1 MPRASWTGFLRLS
14 LVSCPVYLSPATSEA
29 KRIRLNQLNA
39 ETGNR
44 LKQQLVDSETGEL
57 VERDQIVKGYEYDR
71 GRYVTLSDDELK
83 ELQIESSK
91 IIDLDQF
98 VDRDDVDPVYLDAPY
113 YIYPDG
119 ELADEAFRVIGEA
132 MAHKHKVGIGKVV
145 LSSRERLVLVEPRDG
160 GLLMS
165 TLHSADEVRAAEFSS
180 KHKGAIDPDMVAIA
194 ETIIERK
201 AAPFDPAN
209 FRDRYQDALNA
220 LVESKTKGLARAPRE
235 VEEPPKVVNL
245 MDALKRSL
253 AQEGAKGAPAA
264 ERPAK
269 GEPKRAA
276 KAPSGKATDRRQVTM
291 LLPVEGGGPKNVPA
305 AAAAKEPSAATPA
318 RSRRKAS

>member
-39 ETGNR
+39 ATGNR
-44 LKQQLVDSETGEL
+44 LKQQLIDSETGEV

-113 YIYPDG
+113 YIYADG

-132 MAHKHKVGIGKVV
+132 MAKKHKVGLGRIV

-180 KHKGAIDPDMVAIA
+180 KHAGKIDPDMVAIA

-201 AAPFDPAN
+201 SAAFDPAN

-220 LVESKTKGLARAPRE
+220 LVESKTKGMAKAPRA

-245 MDALKRSL
+245 MDALKRSQ
-253 AQEGAKGAPAA
+253 AQEGSAARAKPAKAEPKGARPAPAA
-264 ERPAK
+264 KA
-269 GEPKRAA
+269 GA
-276 KAPSGKATDRRQVTM
+276 KAAPDRRQVAL
-291 LLPVEGGGPKNVPA
+291 LLPVEGGGKRKETTPA
-305 AAAAKEPSAATPA
+305 AAPA
-318 RSRRKAS
+318 RRGRKAS